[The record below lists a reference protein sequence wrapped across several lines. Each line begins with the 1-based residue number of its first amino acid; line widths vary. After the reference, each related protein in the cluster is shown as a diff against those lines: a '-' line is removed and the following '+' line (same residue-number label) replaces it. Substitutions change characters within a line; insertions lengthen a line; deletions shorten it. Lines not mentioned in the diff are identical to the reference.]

1 MGETS
6 LSRGAIKVAGQNSF
20 DLATLKARYE
30 TGELTPSALVADV
43 LDRIA
48 ARGDDHLWIDRL
60 GRDEL
65 FAIARR
71 LEAEGPTG
79 KPLYGIP
86 FAIKDNIDL
95 AGHPTT
101 AACPAFAYQA
111 RHSAHVVERL
121 IGRRYADRQNQSRSV
136 RDRPQ
141 RHALALRR
149 TLVCAPSRLY
159 FGRLELRF
167 GGRSGGRARQLF
179 ARDRHGRIGAGAGG
193 VQQCARAQADARPHQ
208 HARRGA
214 GLPLARLRLDF
225 RSDIERRRSRCLT

>member
-30 TGELTPSALVADV
+30 TGELTPTALVADV
-43 LDRIA
+43 LDRIT

-65 FAIARR
+65 FAIAQR

-79 KPLYGIP
+79 NPLYGIP

-121 IGRRYADRQNQSRSV
+121 TS
-136 RDRPQ
+136 
-141 RHALALRR
+141 
-149 TLVCAPSRLY
+149 
-159 FGRLELRF
+159 
-167 GGRSGGRARQLF
+167 
-179 ARDRHGRIGAGAGG
+179 AGAMPD
-193 VQQCARAQADARPHQ
+193 RKST
-208 HARRGA
+208 
-214 GLPLARLRLDF
+214 RLNSSHEF
-225 RSDIERRRSRCLT
+225 VSRMPSSA